1 MLFNYGVEV
10 RRASNDKQA
19 MDSRRRNGQLTS
31 LYRGIYIPTDH
42 VGAERQWLAQLQ
54 AAIIRAGPGS
64 AASHRSA
71 ARLHGLDGFDGAQDR
86 HIDVIAPMTST
97 ARGLWATRTRTLTVA
112 DITVV
117 NDMAVTS
124 LERTLFDLGSKV
136 SMSLLELGLESALRG
151 CDSDRPDVWNEAL
164 LARLTAKCH
173 SARAHTGGPA
183 LRRLLAERR
192 IGARPTGSI
201 VETMAM
207 RALIN
212 GGFAPFTQ
220 ARIQIVTKHRTTT
233 YWTDL
238 ADLDRAMVVEIDG
251 LEGHGSAAAQDRDHR
266 RQNIITD
273 ALDVLRFSATAVRI
287 DSPTMV
293 KAVMRRRAHL
303 QVQPPTWIRGGFRID
318 RLDDGWRMTRIE

>member
-10 RRASNDKQA
+10 RRSSSNKQTV
-19 MDSRRRNGQLTS
+19 DSRRRSGQLIS
-31 LYRGIYIPTDH
+31 LYRGIYIPTDL
-42 VGAERQWLAQLQ
+42 VGAERQWLARLQ

-64 AASHRSA
+64 AASHRAA
-71 ARLHGLDGFDGAQDR
+71 ARLHGLDGFDGADDR
-86 HIDVIAPMTST
+86 YIDVITPMTST
-97 ARGLWATRTRTLTVA
+97 ARGLWVARTRTLTEA
-112 DITVV
+112 DITAV
-117 NDMAVTS
+117 NQMAVTS

-136 SMSLLELGLESALRG
+136 SMSLLELALESALRG
-151 CDSDRPDVWNEAL
+151 GDSDQPDVWNEAL
-164 LARLTAKCH
+164 LALLTTRCRGAT
-173 SARAHTGGPA
+173 ARTGAPA

-192 IGARPTGSI
+192 VGARPTGSI

-207 RALIN
+207 QALTN

-238 ADLDRAMVVEIDG
+238 ADLDSALVVEIDG
-251 LEGHGSAAAQDRDHR
+251 LEGHGSSAAQDRDHR

-273 ALDVLRFSATAVRI
+273 ALDVLRFSATVVRT

-303 QVQPPTWIRGGFRID
+303 PIQPPTWVRGGFRID
-318 RLDDGWRMTRIE
+318 RLDDGWRMTRFV